1 MSFRCDFSPSDE
13 GCEGRCGSIRFDTI
27 LSAAANAESCNMFH
41 DAPFRATLTLL
52 DPVVSAEVSM
62 PAKFVQAIPSPI
74 RPRETLLDP

>member
-52 DPVVSAEVSM
+52 DPVVSAAYRAGRS
-62 PAKFVQAIPSPI
+62 QIQSYSS
-74 RPRETLLDP
+74 